1 MRWSQDE
8 RLRLLQDVRLSR
20 DWKLLQDVNG
30 GQEHEVQSELHALIE
45 LRALNLRLP
54 VSVATPQLLGYTW

>member
-8 RLRLLQDVRLSR
+8 RLRLSQDVRLSR

-54 VSVATPQLLGYTW
+54 ASVATPQLLGYTW